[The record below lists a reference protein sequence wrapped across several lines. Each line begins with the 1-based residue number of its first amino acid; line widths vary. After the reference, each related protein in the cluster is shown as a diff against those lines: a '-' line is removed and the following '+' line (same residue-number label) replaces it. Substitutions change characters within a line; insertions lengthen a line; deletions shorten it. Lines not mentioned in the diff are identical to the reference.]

1 MCLNVLFSIYLIR
14 IMNEFHFFVKYNKYM
29 FSSLRFFCRFCSE
42 EAKELEFTLTLPAV
56 ASSVISDLTCCE
68 SNILLYSACVSLHN
82 LVVLP
87 KMFELQH
94 LNANSPQVILK
105 KTIKHTPKGLVHV
118 VSILGCVVHCLCVL
132 ILGIITE

>member
-1 MCLNVLFSIYLIR
+1 MCLNILFSIYLIR

-29 FSSLRFFCRFCSE
+29 LSCLRFCCRFCSE
-42 EAKELEFTLTLPAV
+42 EAKELEFTLTLPSV

-68 SNILLYSACVSLHN
+68 SNIFLYSACLPLNN
-82 LVVLP
+82 LVLP

-105 KTIKHTPKGLVHV
+105 KTIIQTPKCLVHV
-118 VSILGCVVHCLCVL
+118 VSILGCVVHCLYVL